1 MRRSRVPVLEKRS
14 SGSNTKYNSS
24 LRGTTSRGPGKTR
37 NNFSVSMVSTRS
49 GTESKTREDEREKE
63 VEPTIEIDL
72 ETPDQSVDELEKKT
86 TESTPMPNAEEPNPK
101 PMEFSPIDDVE
112 DAIGNTEETVKEDSQ
127 VKKTSFTER
136 LAMMVGIKTKENV
149 TEEPKA
155 ERARTFGTVST
166 KTTEANPREEQTKA
180 EATAEERP
188 TADHEEATLELGDLM
203 AKLNQID
210 KKLKHSEEDRE
221 VIRKELRYNK
231 HEYLDSYFNLAKA
244 TDERLKEMTDKVE
257 ATNKEREGN
266 IKKDLQQLK
275 NRYDDVNSQIGSLEK
290 RLDTMSKNQAESSG
304 AIQTKLDAI
313 LRNSTSQER
322 PAADRTQGTRVDFVE
337 PQRGKRQS
345 TPLPLTR
352 NTVSIAP
359 TADKTITKSGNS
371 NTTSGPGDSTAS
383 SNAGP
388 DAMTWASTWE
398 MMNRTLEAYATRN
411 TNSSDRRDGKSRKTF
426 KKPKE
431 FKDDSDGC
439 IDTWVE
445 VMRLHL
451 EQDNLNDERQA
462 CTAILSNLEGTAL
475 KCVVAKKEEERDTAD
490 KIFEIL
496 LNRFGSGMKGHQ
508 AMMRFEKRRQRDD
521 ESIDRFLD
529 DLESLRRRS
538 DPEESTNRRNFSIA
552 SKFIDGV
559 KSDDLRTML
568 ATYYTLSKD
577 SAPTP
582 EEMRQ
587 KSREYMLMKPKKYSY
602 TENRNTQGGSQPQ
615 RSSWYKPRDDMDK
628 RRSCANCGS
637 ADHHVADCTT
647 YKQGM
652 KSLGYAPDEEDMSQM
667 EEHEYY
673 SGLIIKIGARCFF
686 CSQEGHF
693 RMDCP
698 LFWEAVKDQS
708 HPKHK
713 LALAAVQNQRN
724 RQNEFESRNLGAPS
738 TELPTKTV
746 KAVTHVNGAIE
757 SAAGN
762 SLEIN
767 YEKAVTEAIAKVKQD
782 LAAKEI
788 EQRLKLEIERQNFNE
803 ALTGSNQ
810 TPEAVPGSTKT
821 GNCNTVKMVT
831 GKPFGI
837 SKIGARIMSII
848 TVGGHEVT
856 RNLSEPSDQTI
867 MHIDV
872 YADYLSC
879 ISPQTT
885 SRALRALLMR
895 GGSKSVRVD
904 SRYTEAYGPHE
915 VMLNIDGIN
924 IYTKTMITCD
934 EDLIGQIYVGK
945 EELKVRSIGHCA
957 MLEEDAMHI
966 GTEADV
972 TGHVLDISGKKTQL
986 RGLLDTG
993 AVLSVIPIETWERMG
1008 FDKGDLIDSRI
1019 RLSAANKGALRVLG
1033 RTIIALNLGERNLWM
1048 SFIVV
1053 ENLDESDQ
1061 FILGRDFIRNFDV
1074 TIDLNNAMFR
1084 IRNPDRRY
1092 AIKPVNLIMANEN
1105 KAQVFL
1111 SRRVRL

>member
-1 MRRSRVPVLEKRS
+1 
-14 SGSNTKYNSS
+14 
-24 LRGTTSRGPGKTR
+24 
-37 NNFSVSMVSTRS
+37 
-49 GTESKTREDEREKE
+49 
-63 VEPTIEIDL
+63 
-72 ETPDQSVDELEKKT
+72 
-86 TESTPMPNAEEPNPK
+86 
-101 PMEFSPIDDVE
+101 
-112 DAIGNTEETVKEDSQ
+112 
-127 VKKTSFTER
+127 
-136 LAMMVGIKTKENV
+136 MMVGKKMKENV

-166 KTTEANPREEQTKA
+166 KTTEANPREEQAKA
-180 EATAEERP
+180 EATAKERP
-188 TADHEEATLELGDLM
+188 TADHEEATIELGDLM

-210 KKLKHSEEDRE
+210 KKLKHSEEERE

-231 HEYLDSYFNLAKA
+231 HEYMDSYFNLAKA
-244 TDERLKEMTDKVE
+244 ADERLREMSDKVE
-257 ATNKEREGN
+257 TTNEEREKN
-266 IKKDLQQLK
+266 IKKDMQQLK
-275 NRYDDVNSQIGSLEK
+275 NRYEDVNSQLGSLEK
-290 RLDTMSKNQAESSG
+290 RMDTMSKNQAESSC
-304 AIQTKLDAI
+304 AIQAKLDAI
-313 LRNSTSQER
+313 LRNSTLQER

-337 PQRGKRQS
+337 PQRNKRQS
-345 TPLPLTR
+345 TPLSLTR
-352 NTVSIAP
+352 DTVSIAP
-359 TADKTITKSGNS
+359 TAAKTIMKSGTS
-371 NTTSGPGDSTAS
+371 NTTTGPGDSTAN

-388 DAMTWASTWE
+388 DAMTWANTWE
-398 MMNRTLEAYATRN
+398 MMNRTLEAFATRN
-411 TNSSDRRDGKSRKTF
+411 TDSSDRREGKSRKTF

-451 EQDNLNDERQA
+451 EQENLNDERQA

-602 TENRNTQGGSQPQ
+602 SEKRNTQGGSQPQ

-673 SGLIIKIGARCFF
+673 NGLIIKIGARCFF
-686 CSQEGHF
+686 CNQEGHF

-698 LFWEAVKDQS
+698 LFWEAVKDQN

-724 RQNEFESRNLGAPS
+724 RQNEFESRNLGAPN

-767 YEKAVTEAIAKVKQD
+767 YEKAATEAIAKAKQD

-803 ALTGSNQ
+803 ALTGSKQ
-810 TPEAVPGSTKT
+810 TPEAVPGSKKT

-848 TVGGHEVT
+848 TVGNQ
-856 RNLSEPSDQTI
+856 NLE
-867 MHIDV
+867 
-872 YADYLSC
+872 
-879 ISPQTT
+879 
-885 SRALRALLMR
+885 RA
-895 GGSKSVRVD
+895 
-904 SRYTEAYGPHE
+904 
-915 VMLNIDGIN
+915 
-924 IYTKTMITCD
+924 
-934 EDLIGQIYVGK
+934 
-945 EELKVRSIGHCA
+945 
-957 MLEEDAMHI
+957 
-966 GTEADV
+966 
-972 TGHVLDISGKKTQL
+972 
-986 RGLLDTG
+986 
-993 AVLSVIPIETWERMG
+993 ERP
-1008 FDKGDLIDSRI
+1008 D
-1019 RLSAANKGALRVLG
+1019 
-1033 RTIIALNLGERNLWM
+1033 
-1048 SFIVV
+1048 
-1053 ENLDESDQ
+1053 
-1061 FILGRDFIRNFDV
+1061 
-1074 TIDLNNAMFR
+1074 NNAH
-1084 IRNPDRRY
+1084 
-1092 AIKPVNLIMANEN
+1092 
-1105 KAQVFL
+1105 
-1111 SRRVRL
+1111 